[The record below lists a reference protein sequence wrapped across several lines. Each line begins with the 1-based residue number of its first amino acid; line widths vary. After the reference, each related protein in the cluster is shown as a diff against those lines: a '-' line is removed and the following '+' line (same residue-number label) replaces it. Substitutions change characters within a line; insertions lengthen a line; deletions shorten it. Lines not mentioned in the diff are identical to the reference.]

1 MKQID
6 SCTGL
11 NRDFYIDQYWSFSL
25 AVYANRQV
33 AQWCLGLQ
41 NQAGANVNILLL
53 LWWLGEKEVSVD
65 ATQLNT
71 LHKTAMLFDDQ
82 LLKPLRELR
91 KKAKTRCAASLYQEI
106 KKVELALEKHQQE
119 ELLTQLLTN
128 KSELA
133 ESPMGHQL
141 QSFSQK
147 RVTQNYPSH
156 QACHGV
162 TLQGRH
168 NLTGYLGVI
177 GLSGTASQAML
188 TLLEKAIMIE

>member
-53 LWWLGEKEVSVD
+53 LWWLGEKEVSLN

-71 LHKTAMLFDDQ
+71 LHETAIAFDEQ
-82 LLKPLRELR
+82 MLKPLRELR

-119 ELLTQLLTN
+119 ELLTQLLIN
-128 KSELA
+128 KSELT
-133 ESPMGHQL
+133 ESSMVHPL
-141 QSFSQK
+141 QSFSQEHI
-147 RVTQNYPSH
+147 TQNHPSH

-168 NLTGYLGVI
+168 NLAGYLGLI
-177 GLSGTASQAML
+177 GLSGTASHAML
-188 TLLEKAIMIE
+188 ALLEKAIMVE